1 MKTVIIGRRSSA
13 ECSLGISSGLSGN
26 ETIILEKMSSCGR
39 KLRITGKGRCNITNS
54 EDISEFIK
62 YIPGNRKVFI

>member
-1 MKTVIIGRRSSA
+1 MKTVIIRWRGCS
-13 ECSLGISSGLSGN
+13 ECLLGISSGLLGN

-54 EDISEFIK
+54 EDISEFIN
-62 YIPGNRKVFI
+62 YIPGNR

>member
-1 MKTVIIGRRSSA
+1 
-13 ECSLGISSGLSGN
+13 
-26 ETIILEKMSSCGR
+26 MSSCGK

-54 EDISEFIK
+54 EEISEFIK